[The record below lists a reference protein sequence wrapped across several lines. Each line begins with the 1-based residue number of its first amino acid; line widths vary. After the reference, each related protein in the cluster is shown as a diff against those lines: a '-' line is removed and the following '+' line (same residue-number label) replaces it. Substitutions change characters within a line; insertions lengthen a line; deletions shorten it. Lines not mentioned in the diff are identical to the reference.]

1 MAQTKIGAIKTSAK
15 KRGLSV
21 DEFIS
26 KTKTHKWCN
35 MGNHWQ
41 PKTLFII
48 DNTRS
53 DKLSYKCKGCT
64 HSKNP
69 WASLKGRVS
78 TFKGKHHTEEVK
90 KLLSEQRKGNKSPM
104 EGKKHSL
111 EVRKKISEI
120 LRKRG
125 AKGDKCHS
133 YKDGKSVQRAKN
145 RLTSE
150 YKRWRFDVYA
160 RDNFTCQ
167 KCGDDKGGN
176 LIAHHI
182 KPYCEYPELRL
193 DINNGITLC
202 NICHDKIHY
211 KPDSIR
217 NKRRLTSWANNTK

>member
-1 MAQTKIGAIKTSAK
+1 MGSIVSVQKVAAKRIGISYDEYLLKIISEKWCTKCKSWQRKTSFNIDKSRGDGLTAK
-15 KRGLSV
+15 CHNCVRV
-21 DEFIS
+21 NRP
-26 KTKTHKWCN
+26 HKS
-35 MGNHWQ
+35 H
-41 PKTLFII
+41 
-48 DNTRS
+48 
-53 DKLSYKCKGCT
+53 
-64 HSKNP
+64 
-69 WASLKGRVS
+69 KGRVS
-78 TFKGKHHTEEVK
+78 TFKGKNHTEETK
-90 KLLSEQRKGNKSPM
+90 RILSEQRKGNKSPM

-211 KPDSIR
+211 NPDSIR